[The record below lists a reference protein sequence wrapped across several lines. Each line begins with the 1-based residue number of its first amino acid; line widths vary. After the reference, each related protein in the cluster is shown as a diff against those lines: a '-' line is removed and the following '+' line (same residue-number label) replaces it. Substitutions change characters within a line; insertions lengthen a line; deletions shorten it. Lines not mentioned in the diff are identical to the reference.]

1 MYGLEDIDLVVRY
14 YDDAFG
20 ISGEAE
26 LAWYLDKVRKSG
38 DPILD
43 LAAGTGRLA
52 LAFARDGFQVT
63 GIDRSKGM
71 LDIFKR
77 KRKQEDPEIRH
88 KIDIKNQEMTN
99 FHLYKKFNAVV
110 CCDAF
115 FHNLTV
121 EDQINC
127 LLRVAQ
133 HLKPGGHF
141 LFNLPNPNCQ
151 FLMEVMNSDP
161 DQFEERGRY
170 TLQNNQGTL
179 LVEQSNSVDLLSQI
193 ITTKLRFTRFNGK
206 GYVDESGESHWKSRY
221 LFRYE
226 AIHLLYRCGFKVKDL
241 VGDYKNGPVTV
252 GGQLIFDVTL

>member
-1 MYGLEDIDLVVRY
+1 MYGLEDIDFIVKY

-26 LAWYLDKVRKSG
+26 IAWYLNKVRKSG

-43 LAAGTGRLA
+43 LACGTGRLA
-52 LAFARDGFQVT
+52 LVFAKDGFQVT
-63 GIDRSKGM
+63 GIDRSEGM
-71 LDIFKR
+71 LNIFR
-77 KRKQEDPEIRH
+77 SKQKKEEPEIRN
-88 KIDIKNQEMTN
+88 KIEILNQGMSD
-99 FHLYKKFNAVV
+99 FHLDKNFGTVV

-121 EDQINC
+121 EDQLNC
-127 LLRVAQ
+127 LKRIAY

-141 LFNLPNPNCQ
+141 LFNLPNPTCK
-151 FLMEVMNSDP
+151 FLMEVLNSEQ
-161 DQFEERGRY
+161 DQYKERGRY
-170 TLQNNQGTL
+170 LLENKNETL
-179 LVEQSNSVDLLSQI
+179 LVEEANSVDLLNQI
-193 ITTKLRFTRFNGK
+193 ITTRLRFTRHNKDGNIEK
-206 GYVDESGESHWKSRY
+206 IQESYWKSRY

-241 VGDYKNGPVTV
+241 VGDYKKNPVKV